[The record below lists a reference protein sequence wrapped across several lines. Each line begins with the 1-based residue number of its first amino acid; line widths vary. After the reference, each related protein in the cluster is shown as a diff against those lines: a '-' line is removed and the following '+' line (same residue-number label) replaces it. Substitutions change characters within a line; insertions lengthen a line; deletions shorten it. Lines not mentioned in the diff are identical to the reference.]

1 MKEQIKESLKVAK
14 AVTEAMLE
22 DKELMGLTTEL
33 SKRYLDSYMAAGFSR
48 EEAMQLVVAISS
60 KSSS

>member
-1 MKEQIKESLKVAK
+1 MKADIERTLGIAKELVR
-14 AVTEAMLE
+14 AMME
-22 DKELMGLTTEL
+22 DQELMGLTTEL